1 MSNLKYIFIDDQ
13 KKGVKNFRLDDM
25 PENPTMVIIAK
36 RRSGKS
42 WICRDILRHFKNI
55 PCGVIIAKSEYKQD
69 KPLNEDHN
77 DL

>member
-42 WICRDILRHFKNI
+42 WIWTCIKRHESNLH
-55 PCGVIIAKSEYKQD
+55 AT
-69 KPLNEDHN
+69 LT
-77 DL
+77 